1 MHILIH
7 ILLSADTKAMA
18 ITHTQFTLDNLIEAG
33 HYDYYNIGI
42 ESRWPDIPIAVGAHT
57 KQGTALLDIALQ
69 ATKDEFDNNGNAIH
83 NPRELQELLCAN
95 NMWVVSADVHI

>member
-18 ITHTQFTLDNLIEAG
+18 ITHAQFTLDNLIEAG
-33 HYDYYNIGI
+33 AYDYYSVGI

-57 KQGTALLDIALQ
+57 KHGKALLENALQ
-69 ATKDEFDNNGNAIH
+69 ATKDEF
-83 NPRELQELLCAN
+83 
-95 NMWVVSADVHI
+95 